1 MQKFKQLSIAS
12 LSALMLSSFTLP
24 AFANAQAANNV
35 ESSITSETK
44 IDLENGIVD
53 ERVEQELRQV
63 DYDDLFKTVGTNLGM
78 VDTQRPSGEV
88 STQGWRSK
96 FAKEVALELISKL
109 KNIGSRAWNEQ
120 IKIYVDKIPLLTD
133 GAKETLKYYLGYQ
146 VIMQALDIMVD
157 FTGTAE
163 DGLAYAL
170 KYVGLP
176 HPELLSSS
184 CCKTEQKGD

>member
-1 MQKFKQLSIAS
+1 MQKFKQLGITS

-109 KNIGSRAWNEQ
+109 KNIGSCAWNEQ

-176 HPELLSSS
+176 AWLAEPASRAIVFFLL
-184 CCKTEQKGD
+184 

>member
-1 MQKFKQLSIAS
+1 MQKFKQLGIAS
-12 LSALMLSSFTLP
+12 LSALLLSSFTLP
-24 AFANAQAANNV
+24 AFVNAQAANNV
-35 ESSITSETK
+35 EFSITSETK
-44 IDLENGIVD
+44 IDLKNGIVD

-63 DYDDLFKTVGTNLGM
+63 DYDDLFKTVGTNLGL
-78 VDTQRPSGEV
+78 VDTQQSSGEL
-88 STQGWRSK
+88 STQGWRTK
-96 FAKEVALELISKL
+96 LAKDVAKKLISQL

-120 IKIYVDKIPLLTD
+120 IKIYVDKIPFLTD

-163 DGLAYAL
+163 DGLAYGL

-176 HPELLSSS
+176 AWLAEPASRAIVFFLL
-184 CCKTEQKGD
+184 